1 LKFIE
6 GGTVTKYGTLKLDYN
21 IYGHQMIPYSIYG
34 DGDIGSMNYLV
45 QRLINTS
52 DVTLEFVSNA
62 SVDYYVMG
70 KRKDDVRNI
79 VNKYYMGFGINISS
93 TNEIRISSY
102 YSTLA
107 YHSCAVIT
115 NLVDNI
121 LLAFLNSHSTNMSIE
136 TYNTPLVSNST
147 IYRGNRFLKYLACFD
162 VLPLSLL
169 NILTAI
175 NIAFFISLLV
185 MHVSKERINGF
196 KVLQVLSGTHTLLY
210 WISNYIFDLILC
222 FINVGSIV
230 GILALVGYFIK
241 DETSELYAITT
252 NPTIKYVALL
262 LFVSSISW
270 PTLAHLWSFLF
281 KSDVTG
287 FVILALIL
295 GVMPFIDV
303 VLSFITL
310 FLNTN
315 QDDTSQV
322 APGTST
328 LQTLRYILFVLFPN
342 VTVKKGIYNMK
353 IRSSSFCINST
364 NAILNRKLIYFY

>member
-1 LKFIE
+1 
-6 GGTVTKYGTLKLDYN
+6 
-21 IYGHQMIPYSIYG
+21 MPYSIYG
-34 DGDIGSMNYLV
+34 DGDIGSMNSLV
-45 QRLINTS
+45 KNLINTS
-52 DVTLEFVSNA
+52 TVTLEFVSNA
-62 SVDYYVMG
+62 TLDNYVME
-70 KRKDDVRNI
+70 KRKDDAKNI
-79 VNKYYMGFGINISS
+79 VNNYYMGFSINISS
-93 TNEIRISSY
+93 TNEIQVSSF

-107 YHSCAVIT
+107 YHSCAVVT

-121 LLAFLNSHSTNMSIE
+121 LLAFLNSYSTNMSIT
-136 TYNTPLVSNST
+136 TYNTPLASNST
-147 IYRGNRFLKYLACFD
+147 VYRGNRFLKYLACFD

-185 MHVSKERINGF
+185 MHTSRERINGF

-210 WISNYIFDLILC
+210 WVSNYIFDLILC
-222 FINVGSIV
+222 FINVGSII
-230 GILALVGYFIK
+230 GILALVGNFMN
-241 DETSELYAITT
+241 DTSSELYAITSY
-252 NPTIKYVALL
+252 PTIRYVALL

-295 GVMPFIDV
+295 GIMPFIDV
-303 VLSFITL
+303 VLSFIIL

-315 QDDTSQV
+315 QDDSSQV

-364 NAILNRKLIYFY
+364 NAILNGKFILINEKIFIKLL